1 MPWIVSSRP
10 RWQKKRTS
18 SYRLSS
24 NIHILSMTHVREC
37 THTRTTLKYL
47 TKIQH
52 ICFTKDWTNVWI
64 IKCKNLATHPQI
76 ILKNQGDTAFRPF
89 SCPAYHF
96 KEKDCSRYLAD
107 NNFISASALK
117 WLLLKYR
124 ERTHES
130 YIYAS
135 LCADNAPELCSRICA
150 CLVLSALKTCSIF
163 LSCTPLFAYS
173 LRQVLTCSSSWSE
186 THYIAKSGL
195 ELLAIFLPHP
205 PKCWNYRHKSPHLVG
220 ILLYN

>member
-1 MPWIVSSRP
+1 MPWTVSSRP
-10 RWQKKRTS
+10 RWQKKRTN

-37 THTRTTLKYL
+37 THTHTTLKYL

-52 ICFTKDWTNVWI
+52 IYFTKDWTSVWI

-76 ILKNQGDTAFRPF
+76 ILKNQGDTAFRPS

-124 ERTHES
+124 ENSRVLYLCIPLCRQCSWALLSNMCQSSSFCIKNTQH
-130 YIYAS
+130 IS
-135 LCADNAPELCSRICA
+135 LLYPS
-150 CLVLSALKTCSIF
+150 
-163 LSCTPLFAYS
+163 LFGYS

-186 THYIAKSGL
+186 THYIVKSGL

-220 ILLYN
+220 VLLYN